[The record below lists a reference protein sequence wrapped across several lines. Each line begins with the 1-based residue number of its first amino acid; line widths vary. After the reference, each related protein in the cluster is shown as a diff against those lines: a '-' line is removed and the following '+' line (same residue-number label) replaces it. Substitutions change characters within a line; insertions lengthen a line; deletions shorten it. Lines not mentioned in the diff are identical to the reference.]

1 MRISTA
7 YFYDHA
13 TTQVVQAQKR
23 ITESQSQLATGK
35 KLINPSDEPDRALLI
50 DRFRTSIARQE
61 AMKGNLD
68 TSDRRLSS
76 QETAINSAVEVMF
89 RFKELTVQASNDSLA
104 PADREAISIEMTNLR
119 AQLLELANSRDDLGH
134 YIFSGSSATT
144 EPFVSGSREVLKL
157 NEDTGEW
164 ESAQLSSTLYQG
176 DQTSTRL
183 TNEQKGQLSFT
194 YSGSE
199 VFGRVIRND
208 DSTAN
213 EPQSVGFF
221 DVIDDLITA
230 VKDSKP
236 EDIRRG
242 LAESDQLFN
251 TLDLSLVQLGAD
263 RNNIQQETSIIE
275 GTVLN
280 LRNTLS
286 GIEDLDYSEAVSRMN
301 REMLAMEAAMSSFS
315 KSSQLS
321 LFNFLR

>member
-13 TTQVVQAQKR
+13 TSQVVQAQKR

-61 AMKGNLD
+61 ALKANLD

-76 QETAINSAVEVMF
+76 QETAINSSIEVML

-119 AQLLELANSRDDLGH
+119 SQLLEMANSRDDLGH
-134 YIFSGSSATT
+134 YLFSGASAST
-144 EPFVSGSREVLKL
+144 EPFVEVNGSVV
-157 NEDTGEW
+157 
-164 ESAQLSSTLYQG
+164 YQG
-176 DQTSTRL
+176 DQTSSRL
-183 TNEQKGQLSFT
+183 TSEQKAHLSFT

-199 VFGRVIRND
+199 VFGRVVRND
-208 DSTAN
+208 DTTN
-213 EPQSVGFF
+213 NRPQSVGFF
-221 DVIDDLITA
+221 DVIDDLITS
-230 VKDSKP
+230 VKNSQPD
-236 EDIRRG
+236 DIRRG
-242 LAESDQLFN
+242 LAETDQLFN

-263 RNNIQQETSIIE
+263 RNNIEQENSIIE

-280 LRNTLS
+280 LKNTLS

>member
-13 TTQVVQAQKR
+13 TSQVVQAQKR

-61 AMKGNLD
+61 ALKANLD

-76 QETAINSAVEVMF
+76 QETAINSSIEVML

-119 AQLLELANSRDDLGH
+119 SQLLEMANSRDDLGH
-134 YIFSGSSATT
+134 YLFSGASAST
-144 EPFVSGSREVLKL
+144 EPFVDGTRRVYDTENNAWTEV
-157 NEDTGEW
+157 TG
-164 ESAQLSSTLYQG
+164 TIYQG
-176 DQTSTRL
+176 DQTSSRL
-183 TNEQKGQLSFT
+183 TSEQKAHLSFT

-199 VFGRVIRND
+199 VFGRVVRND
-208 DSTAN
+208 DTTNN

-221 DVIDDLITA
+221 DVIDDLITS
-230 VKDSKP
+230 VKNSQPD
-236 EDIRRG
+236 DIRRG
-242 LAESDQLFN
+242 LAETDQLFN

-263 RNNIQQETSIIE
+263 RNNIEQENSIIE

-280 LRNTLS
+280 LKNTLS

>member
-13 TTQVVQAQKR
+13 TSQVVQAQKR

-61 AMKGNLD
+61 ALKANLD

-76 QETAINSAVEVMF
+76 QETAINSSIEVML

-119 AQLLELANSRDDLGH
+119 SQLLEMANSRDDLGH
-134 YIFSGSSATT
+134 YLFSGASAST
-144 EPFVSGSREVLKL
+144 EPFVEVNGSVV
-157 NEDTGEW
+157 
-164 ESAQLSSTLYQG
+164 YQG
-176 DQTSTRL
+176 DQTSSRL
-183 TNEQKGQLSFT
+183 TSEQKAHLSFT

-199 VFGRVIRND
+199 VFGRVVRND
-208 DSTAN
+208 DTTNN

-221 DVIDDLITA
+221 DVIDDLITS
-230 VKDSKP
+230 VKNSQPD
-236 EDIRRG
+236 DIRRG
-242 LAESDQLFN
+242 LAETDQLFN

-263 RNNIQQETSIIE
+263 RNNIEQENSIIE

-280 LRNTLS
+280 LKNTLS

>member
-13 TTQVVQAQKR
+13 TSQVVQAQKR

-61 AMKGNLD
+61 ALKANLD

-76 QETAINSAVEVMF
+76 QETAINSSIEVML

-119 AQLLELANSRDDLGH
+119 SQLLEMANSRDDLGH
-134 YIFSGSSATT
+134 YLFSGASAST
-144 EPFVSGSREVLKL
+144 EPFVEVNGSVV
-157 NEDTGEW
+157 
-164 ESAQLSSTLYQG
+164 YQG
-176 DQTSTRL
+176 DQTSSRL
-183 TNEQKGQLSFT
+183 TSEQKAHLSFT

-199 VFGRVIRND
+199 VFGRVVRND
-208 DSTAN
+208 DTTN
-213 EPQSVGFF
+213 NQPQSVGFF
-221 DVIDDLITA
+221 DVIDDLITS
-230 VKDSKP
+230 VKNSQPD
-236 EDIRRG
+236 DIRRG
-242 LAESDQLFN
+242 LAETDQLFN

-263 RNNIQQETSIIE
+263 RNNIEQENSIIE

-280 LRNTLS
+280 LKNTLS

>member
-13 TTQVVQAQKR
+13 TSQVVQAQKR

-61 AMKGNLD
+61 ALKANLD

-76 QETAINSAVEVMF
+76 QETAINSSIEVML

-119 AQLLELANSRDDLGH
+119 SQLLEMANSRDDLGH
-134 YIFSGSSATT
+134 YLFSGASAST
-144 EPFVSGSREVLKL
+144 EPFVEVNGSVV
-157 NEDTGEW
+157 
-164 ESAQLSSTLYQG
+164 YQG
-176 DQTSTRL
+176 DQTSSRL
-183 TNEQKGQLSFT
+183 TSEQKAHLSFT

-199 VFGRVIRND
+199 VFGRVVRND
-208 DSTAN
+208 ETTNN

-221 DVIDDLITA
+221 DVIDDLITS
-230 VKDSKP
+230 VKNSQPD
-236 EDIRRG
+236 DIRRG
-242 LAESDQLFN
+242 LAETDQLFN

-263 RNNIQQETSIIE
+263 RNNIEQENSIIE

-280 LRNTLS
+280 LKNTLS

>member
-7 YFYDHA
+7 YFYDRA
-13 TTQVVQAQKR
+13 TTQVVQAQRR

-35 KLINPSDEPDRALLI
+35 KLVNPSDEPDRALLI

-61 AMKGNLD
+61 AIKSNLD
-68 TSDRRLSS
+68 TNDRRLSS
-76 QETAINSAVEVMF
+76 QETVINSAVEVML

-104 PADREAISIEMTNLR
+104 PADREAISIEMTNLKS
-119 AQLLELANSRDDLGH
+119 QLLELANSRDDLGH
-134 YIFSGSSATT
+134 YLFSGSSATT
-144 EPFVSGSREVLKL
+144 EPFVSGTRDVFDAE
-157 NEDTGEW
+157 TGEW
-164 ESAQLSSTLYQG
+164 TQVAGTVYQG

-183 TNEQKGQLSFT
+183 SAEEKGHLSFT

-199 VFGRVIRND
+199 VFGRVVRND
-208 DSTAN
+208 ESTNN
-213 EPQSVGFF
+213 EPLSVGFF
-221 DVIDDLITA
+221 DVIEDLVVS
-230 VKDSKP
+230 VKNSEPD
-236 EDIRRG
+236 DIRRG
-242 LAESDQLFN
+242 LAETDALFN

-263 RNNIQQETSIIE
+263 RNNIQQESSIID

-315 KSSQLS
+315 KASQLS
-321 LFNFLR
+321 LFSFLR

>member
-13 TTQVVQAQKR
+13 TSQVVQAQKR

-61 AMKGNLD
+61 ALKANLD

-76 QETAINSAVEVMF
+76 QETAINSSIEVML

-119 AQLLELANSRDDLGH
+119 SQLLEMANSRDDLGH
-134 YIFSGSSATT
+134 YLFSGASAST
-144 EPFVSGSREVLKL
+144 EPFVQVNGSVV
-157 NEDTGEW
+157 
-164 ESAQLSSTLYQG
+164 YQG
-176 DQTSTRL
+176 DQTSSRL
-183 TNEQKGQLSFT
+183 TSEQKAHLSFT

-199 VFGRVIRND
+199 VFGRVVRND
-208 DSTAN
+208 VTTN
-213 EPQSVGFF
+213 NQPQSVGFF
-221 DVIDDLITA
+221 DVIDDLITS
-230 VKDSKP
+230 VKNSQPD
-236 EDIRRG
+236 DIRRG
-242 LAESDQLFN
+242 LAETDQLFN

-263 RNNIQQETSIIE
+263 RNNIEQENSIIE

-280 LRNTLS
+280 LKNTLS

>member
-13 TTQVVQAQKR
+13 TSQVVQAQKR

-61 AMKGNLD
+61 AMKSNLD

-89 RFKELTVQASNDSLA
+89 RFKELTVQASNDTLA

-119 AQLLELANSRDDLGH
+119 SQLLELANSRDDLGH
-134 YIFSGSSATT
+134 YIFAGASATT
-144 EPFVSGSREVLKL
+144 EPFVEVDGSVVYK
-157 NEDTGEW
+157 
-164 ESAQLSSTLYQG
+164 G

-183 TNEQKGQLSFT
+183 SETQKRHLSFT

-208 DSTAN
+208 ESTGN
-213 EPQSVGFF
+213 QPESVGFF
-221 DVIDDLITA
+221 DVIDGLITS
-230 VKDSKP
+230 VKESQPD
-236 EDIRRG
+236 DIRRG

-280 LRNTLS
+280 LRNSLS

-321 LFNFLR
+321 LFSFLR

>member
-89 RFKELTVQASNDSLA
+89 RFKELTVQASNDTLA

-119 AQLLELANSRDDLGH
+119 SQLLDLANSRDDLGH
-134 YIFSGSSATT
+134 YIFAGASATT
-144 EPFVSGSREVLKL
+144 EPFVEVDGSVVYK
-157 NEDTGEW
+157 
-164 ESAQLSSTLYQG
+164 G

-183 TNEQKGQLSFT
+183 SDTQKSHLSFT

-208 DSTAN
+208 ESTGN
-213 EPQSVGFF
+213 QPESVGFF
-221 DVIDDLITA
+221 DVIDDLITS
-230 VKDSKP
+230 VKESQPD
-236 EDIRRG
+236 DIRRG

-280 LRNTLS
+280 LRNSLS

-321 LFNFLR
+321 LFSFLR

>member
-13 TTQVVQAQKR
+13 TSQVVQAQKR

-61 AMKGNLD
+61 ALKANLD

-76 QETAINSAVEVMF
+76 QETAINSSIEVML

-119 AQLLELANSRDDLGH
+119 SQLLEMANSRDDLGH
-134 YIFSGSSATT
+134 YLFSGASAST
-144 EPFVSGSREVLKL
+144 EPFVEVNGSVV
-157 NEDTGEW
+157 
-164 ESAQLSSTLYQG
+164 YQG
-176 DQTSTRL
+176 DQTSSRL
-183 TNEQKGQLSFT
+183 TSEQKAHLSFT

-199 VFGRVIRND
+199 VFGRVVRND
-208 DSTAN
+208 ETTN
-213 EPQSVGFF
+213 NQPQSVGFF
-221 DVIDDLITA
+221 DVIDDLITS
-230 VKDSKP
+230 VKNSQPD
-236 EDIRRG
+236 DIRRG
-242 LAESDQLFN
+242 LAETDQLFN

-263 RNNIQQETSIIE
+263 RNNIEQENSIIE

-280 LRNTLS
+280 LKNTLS

>member
-13 TTQVVQAQKR
+13 TSQVVQAQKR

-61 AMKGNLD
+61 ALKANLD

-76 QETAINSAVEVMF
+76 QETAINSSIEVML

-119 AQLLELANSRDDLGH
+119 SQLLEMANSRDDLGH
-134 YIFSGSSATT
+134 YLFSGASAST
-144 EPFVSGSREVLKL
+144 EPFVEVNGSVV
-157 NEDTGEW
+157 
-164 ESAQLSSTLYQG
+164 YQG
-176 DQTSTRL
+176 DQTSSRL
-183 TNEQKGQLSFT
+183 TSEQKAHLSFT

-199 VFGRVIRND
+199 VFGRVVRND
-208 DSTAN
+208 ETTN
-213 EPQSVGFF
+213 NQPRSVGFF
-221 DVIDDLITA
+221 DVIDDLITS
-230 VKDSKP
+230 VKNSQPD
-236 EDIRRG
+236 DIRRG
-242 LAESDQLFN
+242 LAETDQLFN

-263 RNNIQQETSIIE
+263 RNNIEQENSIIE

-280 LRNTLS
+280 LKNTLS